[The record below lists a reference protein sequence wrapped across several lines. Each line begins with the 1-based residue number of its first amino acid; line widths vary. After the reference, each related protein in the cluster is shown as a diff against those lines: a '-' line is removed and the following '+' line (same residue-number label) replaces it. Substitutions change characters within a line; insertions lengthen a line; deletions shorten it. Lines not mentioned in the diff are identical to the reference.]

1 MSRPQTEPIGLTLA
15 STAKAVS
22 RAFDE
27 ALAAAGGTRPTW
39 LILIALKRQ
48 RWETQAELA
57 RAVGIRGPT
66 LTHHLDGL
74 EAAGLVTRTRH
85 PQNRRI
91 QVVELTGEG
100 DALFHRLRKAAS
112 AFDERLR
119 SGLTETD
126 LTQLRRSLDR
136 LRRNVADGHA
146 AEKWTPRRP
155 EASAA
160 AD

>member
-1 MSRPQTEPIGLTLA
+1 MRPSKEPIGLTLA

-22 RAFDE
+22 RAFDD
-27 ALAAAGGTRPTW
+27 ALAAAGGSRPTW

-57 RAVGIRGPT
+57 RAVGVRGPT

-85 PQNRRI
+85 PENRRI
-91 QVVELTGEG
+91 QVVELTGAG
-100 DALFHRLRKAAS
+100 DALFHRLRTAAS

-119 SGLTETD
+119 AGLSD
-126 LTQLRRSLDR
+126 ADVARLRTSLDQ
-136 LRRNVADGHA
+136 LRRNVADGDA
-146 AEKWTPRRP
+146 AQQRSPRRP
-155 EASAA
+155 PASAG